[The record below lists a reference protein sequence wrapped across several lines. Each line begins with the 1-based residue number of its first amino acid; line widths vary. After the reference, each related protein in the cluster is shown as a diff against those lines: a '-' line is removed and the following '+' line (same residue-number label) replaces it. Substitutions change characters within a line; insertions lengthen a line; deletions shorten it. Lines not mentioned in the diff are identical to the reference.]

1 VGGRLGDRENGV
13 SDRRRRIVEATLAV
27 IGRGGVDAVTHRAVA
42 AEAGVPLAATTYYF
56 GSKTE
61 LVQEALELVIARST
75 EVVDE
80 RTAVDGEIGC
90 DELVE
95 RLAAFAEAQLDDR
108 EAPLI
113 AQYELMLE
121 AGRREHLRPLAER
134 WSEAYMGGLVELV
147 RASPLPDPE
156 RSAELLSALIEGALL
171 DQLSLPSAASRP
183 PLHRPAEGVAGRG
196 IAALVSGEEPV
207 LALLRGAVRPRL
219 TVDLALE
226 LLLDAVVAD
235 RRGGVQSL
243 GDVPLGEVGEQPG
256 LGGVRGPH
264 SGVAVRLQLASHG
277 RALRPLPVVADLG
290 KRALDVLHVM
300 AVLVGDDVGLGER
313 AALGAELAAE
323 LVEEAEVEVDVAVA
337 GTVERAGIG
346 AGDAAGGAGLA
357 GEERQL
363 GL

>member
-1 VGGRLGDRENGV
+1 VGRRLGDRDDGM

-80 RTAVDGEIGC
+80 RTAVDGEIDC

-121 AGRREHLRPLAER
+121 AGRREHLRALAER
-134 WSEAYMGGLVELV
+134 WSEAYIGGLVELV
-147 RASPLPDPE
+147 RASPLPDPQ

-171 DQLSLPSAASRP
+171 DQLSLPQDDFADGVLRPMLELAVGGLSAAATPSR
-183 PLHRPAEGVAGRG
+183 
-196 IAALVSGEEPV
+196 
-207 LALLRGAVRPRL
+207 
-219 TVDLALE
+219 
-226 LLLDAVVAD
+226 
-235 RRGGVQSL
+235 
-243 GDVPLGEVGEQPG
+243 
-256 LGGVRGPH
+256 
-264 SGVAVRLQLASHG
+264 
-277 RALRPLPVVADLG
+277 
-290 KRALDVLHVM
+290 
-300 AVLVGDDVGLGER
+300 
-313 AALGAELAAE
+313 
-323 LVEEAEVEVDVAVA
+323 
-337 GTVERAGIG
+337 
-346 AGDAAGGAGLA
+346 
-357 GEERQL
+357 
-363 GL
+363 

>member
-1 VGGRLGDRENGV
+1 VGRRLGDREHGV

-56 GSKTE
+56 SSKTE
-61 LVQEALELVIARST
+61 LVQEALELVIARSA
-75 EVVDE
+75 ELVDE

-171 DQLSLPSAASRP
+171 DQLSLPRDDFAHGVLRP
-183 PLHRPAEGVAGRG
+183 M
-196 IAALVSGEEPV
+196 
-207 LALLRGAVRPRL
+207 
-219 TVDLALE
+219 LE
-226 LLLDAVVAD
+226 LAV
-235 RRGGVQSL
+235 GG
-243 GDVPLGEVGEQPG
+243 
-256 LGGVRGPH
+256 
-264 SGVAVRLQLASHG
+264 
-277 RALRPLPVVADLG
+277 
-290 KRALDVLHVM
+290 
-300 AVLVGDDVGLGER
+300 
-313 AALGAELAAE
+313 LAA
-323 LVEEAEVEVDVAVA
+323 
-337 GTVERAGIG
+337 
-346 AGDAAGGAGLA
+346 AATPS
-357 GEERQL
+357 R
-363 GL
+363 